1 MKRRVVG
8 IALNALLRASIA
20 AFLADTLLHPH
31 DPRYEGKAIPLRN
44 LVVVGS
50 LSLTFP
56 LLYLWQ
62 RQRRRLGSR
71 PGWRRYPVWSDDL
84 FLSIFW
90 LDMAGNFFDLY
101 DRYFHFDLIPHAH
114 GSGALGAVL
123 LNAFK
128 MQPLAAFGVAN
139 GIHGLLEAQE
149 ILTDVFCGTHNVRGA
164 WDSIGD
170 LGAGLIGTSAY
181 IAVSYY
187 LRNRLSAPSFSNGG
201 EAASPLGDKS
211 TRRLIFF
218 YPNEYN

>member
-8 IALNALLRASIA
+8 IALNALLRASIF
-20 AFLADTLLHPH
+20 AFLADTLRHPH
-31 DPRYEGKAIPLRN
+31 DPRYEGKAIPIRN

-62 RQRRRLGSR
+62 RRPNRRPGRR

-101 DRYFHFDLIPHAH
+101 DRYKHFDLIPHAH

-123 LNAFK
+123 LNAFG
-128 MQPLAAFGVAN
+128 MQPLAAYGAAN

-149 ILTDVFCGTHNVRGA
+149 IFTDVFFGTRNVRGA

-170 LGAGLIGTSAY
+170 LGAGLIGTSTY
-181 IAVSYY
+181 ILAAWACRPDRSSEAD
-187 LRNRLSAPSFSNGG
+187 LSHG
-201 EAASPLGDKS
+201 
-211 TRRLIFF
+211 
-218 YPNEYN
+218 